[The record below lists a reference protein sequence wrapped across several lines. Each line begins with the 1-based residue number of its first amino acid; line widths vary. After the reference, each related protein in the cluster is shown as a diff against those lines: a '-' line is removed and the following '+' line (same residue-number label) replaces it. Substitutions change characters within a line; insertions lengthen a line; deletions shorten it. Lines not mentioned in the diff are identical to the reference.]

1 MAKEN
6 LVERENKI
14 IPALDELNAH
24 WDSQTFLS
32 SQSKRLK
39 IGYDYKMRALWSH
52 YKEKNGK
59 ILKKKKFL
67 RKDKVLSLS
76 IKALKEVEE
85 GED

>member
-6 LVERENKI
+6 LEERENKI
-14 IPALDELNAH
+14 IPALEELNAH

-39 IGYDYKMRALWSH
+39 VGYNYKMNALWSH

-59 ILKKKKFL
+59 ILKKNKLLK
-67 RKDKVLSLS
+67 KDKALSLS
-76 IKALKEVEE
+76 LNALNE
-85 GED
+85 GEE